1 MWGRAARGG
10 AAARAV
16 GEGGQAIYSVAF
28 IGALL
33 VMAGLIAFIGDRVGM
48 RVGRRR
54 LTLFGLRPRH
64 TSMLITVLTGV
75 LIAAVSLGMLMAA
88 SNEVRLALFRIDEI
102 HAVLAENR
110 RQLEALQ
117 QEVDRR
123 QRALAEATAARD
135 AAVAQRDAAVQERA
149 RAEAELQKA
158 QTQLAQVQKELER
171 ARQELAQT
179 QQRLEKTRQDLA
191 FQVARVQQLQ
201 ELGETLAGRVQEL
214 EQQVASLR
222 STEQELSD
230 AIIALWNTA
239 ERLHYGSLVYRHG
252 EIVLS
257 EVITSDGTA
266 EGARQRL
273 LAFLRRVE
281 AAASARMGA
290 DQREGGSQQSIVRLR
305 PEEFDESVATLAA
318 GKGTWVVRARAD
330 GNTLAGEAV
339 VIQLEL
345 IPRGLAYQAGQVV
358 AEAVVDPTRERVEDQ
373 ILALLG
379 RTNELA
385 IAYGGM
391 VTGPDGT
398 VGKLVS
404 ADEFA
409 RAVEQVRQLGRPA
422 RVVARAAHD
431 TYNTEGPLS
440 IRLEVQALGDASQA
454 GRSGSAG
461 AG

>member
-1 MWGRAARGG
+1 M
-10 AAARAV
+10 
-16 GEGGQAIYSVAF
+16 AF

-54 LTLFGLRPRH
+54 LTLLGLRPRH
-64 TSMLITVLTGV
+64 TSVVITVLTGV
-75 LIAAVSLGMLMAA
+75 LIAGLSLGMLVAA

-102 HAVLAENR
+102 HAVLADNR

-117 QEVDRR
+117 QELDRR

-135 AAVAQRDAAVQERA
+135 EAEAQRDAAMQERA
-149 RAEAELQKA
+149 RAEAELKQA
-158 QTQLAQVQKELER
+158 QSLLDQVQGDLAS
-171 ARQELAQT
+171 ARQELART
-179 QQRLEKTRQDLA
+179 QQRLEKTRQDLT

-201 ELGETLAGRVQEL
+201 ELGETLAARVQDL

-222 STEQELSD
+222 RTEQELSD
-230 AIIALWNTA
+230 AIIALWGTA
-239 ERLHYGSLVYRHG
+239 QRLHYGSLVYRHG

-266 EGARQRL
+266 EGARESL

-281 AAASARMGA
+281 SVASARMGQA
-290 DQREGGSQQSIVRLR
+290 QGGEGAQGSVVRLR
-305 PEEFDESVATLAA
+305 PDEFDESLATLAG
-318 GKGTWVVRARAD
+318 GKGTWVVRARVD

-339 VIQLEL
+339 VVQIEL

-358 AEAVVDPTRERVEDQ
+358 AEVVVDPSQERVEDQ
-373 ILALLG
+373 VLALLG

-404 ADEFA
+404 AEEFV
-409 RAVEQVRQLGRPA
+409 RVVEELRQMGRPA
-422 RVVARAAHD
+422 RVVARAERD

-440 IRLEVQALGDASQA
+440 IRLDVEALSDASQA
-454 GRSGSAG
+454 GKRGSPGSG
-461 AG
+461 

>member
-1 MWGRAARGG
+1 M
-10 AAARAV
+10 
-16 GEGGQAIYSVAF
+16 AF

-54 LTLFGLRPRH
+54 LTLLGLRPRH
-64 TSMLITVLTGV
+64 TSVVITVLTGV
-75 LIAAVSLGMLMAA
+75 LIAGLSLGMLVAA

-102 HAVLAENR
+102 HAVLADNR

-117 QEVDRR
+117 QELDRR

-135 AAVAQRDAAVQERA
+135 EAEAQRDAAMRERA
-149 RAEAELQKA
+149 RAESELEQA
-158 QTQLAQVQKELER
+158 RSLLDQVQGDLAS
-171 ARQELAQT
+171 ARQELART
-179 QQRLEKTRQDLA
+179 QQRLEKTRQDLT

-201 ELGETLAGRVQEL
+201 ELGETLAARVQDL

-222 STEQELSD
+222 RTEQELSD
-230 AIIALWNTA
+230 AIIALWGTA
-239 ERLHYGSLVYRHG
+239 QRLHYGSLVYRHG

-257 EVITSDGTA
+257 EVITSDGTT
-266 EGARQRL
+266 EGARETL

-281 AAASARMGA
+281 SVASARMG
-290 DQREGGSQQSIVRLR
+290 QVQGGEGAQGSVVRLR
-305 PEEFDESVATLAA
+305 PDEFDESLAMLA
-318 GKGTWVVRARAD
+318 GGKGTWVVRARVD

-339 VIQLEL
+339 VVQIEL

-358 AEAVVDPTRERVEDQ
+358 AEVVVDPSQERVEDQ
-373 ILALLG
+373 VLALLG

-404 ADEFA
+404 AEEFV
-409 RAVEQVRQLGRPA
+409 RVVEELRQLGRPA
-422 RVVARAAHD
+422 RVVARAERD

-440 IRLEVQALGDASQA
+440 IRLDVEALSDASQA
-454 GRSGSAG
+454 GKRGSPGSG
-461 AG
+461 

>member
-1 MWGRAARGG
+1 M
-10 AAARAV
+10 
-16 GEGGQAIYSVAF
+16 AF

-54 LTLFGLRPRH
+54 LTLLGLRPRH
-64 TSMLITVLTGV
+64 TSVVITVLTGV
-75 LIAAVSLGMLMAA
+75 VIAGLSLGMLVAA

-102 HAVLAENR
+102 HAVLADNR

-117 QEVDRR
+117 QELDRR

-135 AAVAQRDAAVQERA
+135 EAEAQRDAAMQERA
-149 RAEAELQKA
+149 RAESELKQA
-158 QTQLAQVQKELER
+158 QSLLDQVQGELAS
-171 ARQELAQT
+171 ARQELART
-179 QQRLEKTRQDLA
+179 QQRLEKTRQDLT

-201 ELGETLAGRVQEL
+201 ELGETLAARVQDL

-222 STEQELSD
+222 RTEQELSD
-230 AIIALWNTA
+230 AIIALWGTA
-239 ERLHYGSLVYRHG
+239 QRLHYGSLVYRHG

-266 EGARQRL
+266 EGARESL

-281 AAASARMGA
+281 SVASARMGQA
-290 DQREGGSQQSIVRLR
+290 QGGEGAQGSVVRLR
-305 PEEFDESVATLAA
+305 PDEFDESLATLAG
-318 GKGTWVVRARAD
+318 GKGTWVVRARVD

-339 VIQLEL
+339 VVQIEL

-358 AEAVVDPTRERVEDQ
+358 AEVVVDPSRERVEDQ
-373 ILALLG
+373 VLALLG

-404 ADEFA
+404 AEEFV
-409 RAVEQVRQLGRPA
+409 RVVEELRQMGRPA
-422 RVVARAAHD
+422 RVVARAERD

-440 IRLEVQALGDASQA
+440 IRLDVEALSDASQA
-454 GRSGSAG
+454 GKRGSPGSG
-461 AG
+461 

>member
-1 MWGRAARGG
+1 
-10 AAARAV
+10 
-16 GEGGQAIYSVAF
+16 
-28 IGALL
+28 
-33 VMAGLIAFIGDRVGM
+33 MAGLIAFIGDRVGM

-64 TSMLITVLTGV
+64 TSMIITVVTGV
-75 LIAAVSLGMLMAA
+75 LIAAISLGILTAA

-117 QEVDRR
+117 RELDRR
-123 QRALAEATAARD
+123 QEALAEAARARD
-135 AAVAQRDAAVQERA
+135 AAVAERDAAIAQRDAAVEERA
-149 RAEAELQKA
+149 RAEARLREARTL
-158 QTQLAQVQKELER
+158 LSQVQ
-171 ARQELAQT
+171 AELASARTELVET
-179 QQRLEKTRQDLA
+179 QKRLEKTRQDLT

-222 STEQELSD
+222 QTERELSD

-239 ERLHYGSLVYRHG
+239 QRLHYGSLVYRHG

-257 EVITSDGTA
+257 AVLSSDGTA
-266 EGARQRL
+266 EGARREL
-273 LAFLRRVE
+273 LAFLKKVE
-281 AAASARMGA
+281 AAASARMQRSQGEAPGA
-290 DQREGGSQQSIVRLR
+290 DGVVRLR
-305 PEEFDESVATLAA
+305 PEEFDESLATLAA

-330 GNTLAGEAV
+330 GNTLAGEV
-339 VIQLEL
+339 VVVRLEL

-358 AEAVVDPTRERVEDQ
+358 AQAVIDPARDRIEDQ
-373 ILALLG
+373 VLELLG

-385 IAYGGM
+385 ITYGGM

-404 ADEFA
+404 ADEFVQV
-409 RAVEQVRQLGRPA
+409 VEEVRQLGRPA
-422 RVVARAAHD
+422 RVVARAARD
-431 TYNTEGPLS
+431 TYNTDGPLA
-440 IRLEVQALGDASQA
+440 IRLEVEALSEGP
-454 GRSGSAG
+454 GPGKSGSRTSG
-461 AG
+461 

>member
-1 MWGRAARGG
+1 
-10 AAARAV
+10 
-16 GEGGQAIYSVAF
+16 
-28 IGALL
+28 
-33 VMAGLIAFIGDRVGM
+33 MAGLIAFIGDRVGM

-64 TSMLITVLTGV
+64 TSMVITVVTGV
-75 LIAAVSLGMLMAA
+75 LIAAVSLGILTAA
-88 SNEVRLALFRIDEI
+88 SNEVRLAIFRIDEI

-117 QEVDRR
+117 RELDRR
-123 QRALAEATAARD
+123 QQALAEAARARD
-135 AAVAQRDAAVQERA
+135 AAIAQRDAAVEERS
-149 RAEAELQKA
+149 RAEA
-158 QTQLAQVQKELER
+158 QLRQARSLLSQVQKELAS
-171 ARQELAQT
+171 ARTELADT
-179 QQRLEKTRQDLA
+179 QKRLEKTRQDLT

-222 STEQELSD
+222 QTERELSD

-239 ERLHYGSLVYRHG
+239 QRLHYGSLVFRHG

-257 EVITSDGTA
+257 GVITSDGTA
-266 EGARQRL
+266 EGARREL
-273 LAFLRRVE
+273 LAFLKRVE
-281 AAASARMGA
+281 AAASARM
-290 DQREGGSQQSIVRLR
+290 QRSQGEASRTDGVVRLR
-305 PEEFDESVATLAA
+305 PEEFDESLTTLAA

-339 VIQLEL
+339 IVQLEL

-358 AEAVVDPTRERVEDQ
+358 AQAVIDPSRDRIEDQ
-373 ILALLG
+373 VLELLG

-385 IAYGGM
+385 ITYGGM

-404 ADEFA
+404 ADEFVQV
-409 RAVEQVRQLGRPA
+409 VEEVRQLGRPA
-422 RVVARAAHD
+422 RVVARAVRD
-431 TYNTEGPLS
+431 TYNTDGPLA
-440 IRLEVQALGDASQA
+440 IRLDVEALSETPGPGKRGS
-454 GRSGSAG
+454 RTSG
-461 AG
+461 

>member
-1 MWGRAARGG
+1 
-10 AAARAV
+10 V
-16 GEGGQAIYSVAF
+16 GEGGRAIYSVAL

-64 TSMLITVLTGV
+64 TSVVITVLTGV
-75 LIAAVSLGMLMAA
+75 VIAAVSLGMLMAA

-117 QEVDRR
+117 QELDRR

-135 AAVAQRDAAVQERA
+135 EAEAQRDAAMQERA
-149 RAEAELQKA
+149 RAEAELKQA
-158 QTQLAQVQKELER
+158 QTLLDQVQEDLAS

-201 ELGETLAGRVQEL
+201 ELGETLAARVQDL

-222 STEQELSD
+222 RTEQELSD
-230 AIIALWNTA
+230 AIIALWGTA
-239 ERLHYGSLVYRHG
+239 QRLHYGSLVYRHG
-252 EIVLS
+252 EIILS

-266 EGARQRL
+266 EGARESL

-281 AAASARMGA
+281 AVASARMEQAQGGEGA
-290 DQREGGSQQSIVRLR
+290 QGSVVRLR
-305 PEEFDESVATLAA
+305 SDEFDESLATLAG
-318 GKGTWVVRARAD
+318 GKGTWVVRARVD

-339 VIQLEL
+339 VVQIEL

-358 AEAVVDPTRERVEDQ
+358 AEAIVDPTRERVEDQ
-373 ILALLG
+373 VLALLG

-404 ADEFA
+404 AEEFV
-409 RAVEQVRQLGRPA
+409 RVVEELRQLGSPA
-422 RVVARAAHD
+422 RVVARAERD

-440 IRLEVQALGDASQA
+440 IRLDVEALSDASQA
-454 GRSGSAG
+454 GKVGSPRSG
-461 AG
+461 